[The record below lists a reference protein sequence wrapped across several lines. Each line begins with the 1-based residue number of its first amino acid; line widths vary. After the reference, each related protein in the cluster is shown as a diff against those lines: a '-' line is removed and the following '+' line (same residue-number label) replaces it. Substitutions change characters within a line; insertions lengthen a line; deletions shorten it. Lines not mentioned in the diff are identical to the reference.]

1 MNSRPP
7 LRSLHVVSPAPGRAL
22 AAAWRDGVAA
32 APAADAVVLCAGAF
46 ALDDADRRA
55 LIAAAEHGDAVFGV
69 ARGVPA
75 CVLVRRDDVERL
87 NLLRNRSSGYTALRD
102 LLVRM
107 RQRRLTVEY
116 VALSAPAQA
125 AGENL
130 GERLAFAGRRL
141 VERLGWFGFVT
152 GAFSRSHRNV
162 EVWEFR
168 RSSPDEHPAS
178 RCTICG
184 AADDAQRR
192 LRLHTSDDLRD
203 LGAYTAVLC
212 TACANARTDPP
223 PHETERVISPDV
235 GNAAMSGWQRALLRR
250 FIAQRVARV
259 RPLLPLD
266 RRPRVA
272 DVGGGACAF
281 ANALAA
287 TGCDVTVFEPNP
299 ANARF
304 ANEPTGVRFVAAP
317 FDEEAVGFAAI
328 ADGSLDAVTMWHSLE
343 HVPDPME
350 TLALVRRLLRPGGV
364 LYVCVPNLDAL
375 QSDFGGTRW
384 CYADIPHHVT
394 HFTPEG
400 LATAMRRAGF
410 VGVAPRFWNEEYEL
424 FGFYQTLL
432 NRITGSHN
440 YFYDRAKKGKQADA
454 GPYPRWTRAV
464 TALGPLLLPVAL
476 AASWWAAAASKP
488 ACAELWATVPE

>member
-1 MNSRPP
+1 MRARAPVG
-7 LRSLHVVSPAPGRAL
+7 SLHVVSPAPGRAL
-22 AAAWRDGVAA
+22 AAAWRDGAATAA
-32 APAADAVVLCAGAF
+32 AHDALVLCAGAF
-46 ALDDADRRA
+46 ALDDADRRT
-55 LIAAAEHGDAVFGV
+55 LIAAADHGDAVLGY
-69 ARGVPA
+69 ARGVPV

-102 LLVRM
+102 LTVRL
-107 RQRRLTVEY
+107 RQRRRSVEFA
-116 VALSAPAQA
+116 ALSAPAQA
-125 AGENL
+125 AGEYL
-130 GERLAFAGRRL
+130 GERVAFAGRRV

-168 RSSPDEHPAS
+168 RSSPDENPAS
-178 RCTICG
+178 RCPICD
-184 AADDAQRR
+184 AAGDAQRR
-192 LRLHTSDDLRD
+192 LRLHTSDDLRAV
-203 LGAYTAVLC
+203 GAYTAVLC

-235 GNAAMSGWQRALLRR
+235 DDALMSGWQRALLRR

-259 RPLLPLD
+259 RPLLPRD

-304 ANEPTGVRFVAAP
+304 ADEAAGVRFVAKP
-317 FDEEAVGFAAI
+317 FDERAVAAVAI
-328 ADGSLDAVTMWHSLE
+328 ADASLDAVTMWHSLE
-343 HVPDPME
+343 HVPDPLA
-350 TLALVRRLLRPGGV
+350 TLALARRLLRPGGV

-375 QSDFGGTRW
+375 QSDVGGTRW

-410 VGVAPRFWNEEYEL
+410 AGVMPRFWNAEYEL

-432 NRITGSHN
+432 NRLTGSHN
-440 YFYDRAKKGKQADA
+440 YFYNRAKKGKQADA
-454 GPYPRWTRAV
+454 GPHPAWTRIVSA
-464 TALGPLLLPVAL
+464 AGPLLLPVAL
-476 AASWWAAAASKP
+476 VASWWAACASKP
-488 ACAELWATVPE
+488 ASAELCATVPE